1 MLWALNKFTNSVL
14 QTDIRV
20 SQIQVRV
27 ITTLN
32 KVVESQSSIA
42 LDGIIVNYLEDLKKF
57 AQHNLGM

>member
-42 LDGIIVNYLEDLKKF
+42 LYGIIVNYLEDLKKF